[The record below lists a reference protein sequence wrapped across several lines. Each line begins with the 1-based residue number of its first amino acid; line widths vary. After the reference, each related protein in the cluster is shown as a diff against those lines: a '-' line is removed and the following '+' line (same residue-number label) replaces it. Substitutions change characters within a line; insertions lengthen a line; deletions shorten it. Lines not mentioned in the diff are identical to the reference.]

1 MKLHSKIQYDN
12 ENITFFNT
20 NIFDSSL
27 VPFISRGI
35 LKRYPIPSPQKIYQ
49 IKISFINF
57 YLENDIKNQIKSKH
71 CLVWL
76 AFILKCVLK
85 KLSIRKMKAF
95 KEKKEEEK
103 QQQTNRRATTRDI
116 FKLACR

>member
-12 ENITFFNT
+12 ENTTFFNT
-20 NIFDSSL
+20 NIFYSSL

-35 LKRYPIPSPQKIYQ
+35 FKRYPTPSLQKIYQ

-71 CLVWL
+71 CLVYG
-76 AFILKCVLK
+76 
-85 KLSIRKMKAF
+85 
-95 KEKKEEEK
+95 
-103 QQQTNRRATTRDI
+103 
-116 FKLACR
+116 

>member
-1 MKLHSKIQYDN
+1 MKLHSKIQCDN

-95 KEKKEEEK
+95 KEKKGRGK
-103 QQQTNRRATTRDI
+103 ATTNKQKSYYKRH
-116 FKLACR
+116 FQTYM